1 MASVEVRDADPTD
14 ALAFLTALE
23 AGSGVPPVDEDER
36 RRLAGLPPI
45 RDRTWHWDAHLV
57 DSDGA
62 PVAYA
67 GIRMPA
73 PASSGAASGTDV
85 GCAGRVDL
93 AFDRSRPDAQQALAA
108 VLGHV
113 RLHAAGSDPS
123 EPCGPLE
130 AWLRGATDEDLAT
143 ATGAGFHEVRRL
155 HVLGVTAD
163 GLARDVAA
171 PPSVPDGLRLRSFDP
186 DAPGDGDAAAV
197 VRLLT
202 RAYPPVARAPS
213 GGFDER
219 FPVLRAAD
227 WFRAEDLLLL
237 EDVGTGELQALH
249 WMKRRGD
256 GIGEVYNLAV
266 DPSAQGRRHGAL
278 LLDAGLRHLVDVGSR
293 EVVLWV
299 DAANAPAIALYR
311 SRGFTERWDDVSLV
325 G

>member
-1 MASVEVRDADPTD
+1 MASVEIRDADPVD
-14 ALAFLTALE
+14 AFAFLAALE
-23 AGSGVPPVDEDER
+23 AHSGVPPVDEDER
-36 RRLAGLPPI
+36 RRLAGLTPI
-45 RDRTWHWDAHLV
+45 RDPAWHWDVHLV
-57 DSDGA
+57 DADGL

-67 GIRMPA
+67 GIRMPQ
-73 PASSGAASGTDV
+73 ASQV
-85 GCAGRVDL
+85 GDRDCAGRVDV
-93 AFDRSRPDAQQALAA
+93 AFDRSRPDAQRALAA

-113 RLHAAGSDPS
+113 RLHARGSDVDA
-123 EPCGPLE
+123 PCGPVE
-130 AWLRGATDEDLAT
+130 AWLRGATAEDLAT
-143 ATGAGFHEVRRL
+143 AAATGFREVRRL
-155 HVLGVTAD
+155 HVLGVTAAAIESGD
-163 GLARDVAA
+163 DV
-171 PPSVPDGLRLRSFDP
+171 VPDGVRLRTFDP
-186 DAPGDGDAAAV
+186 GAPDDADAGAI

-202 RAYPPVARAPS
+202 RAYASSSRAPS
-213 GGFDER
+213 GGFDDR

-237 EDVGTGELQALH
+237 EDVGTGELRALH

-266 DPSAQGRRHGAL
+266 DPSAQGRGHGAL